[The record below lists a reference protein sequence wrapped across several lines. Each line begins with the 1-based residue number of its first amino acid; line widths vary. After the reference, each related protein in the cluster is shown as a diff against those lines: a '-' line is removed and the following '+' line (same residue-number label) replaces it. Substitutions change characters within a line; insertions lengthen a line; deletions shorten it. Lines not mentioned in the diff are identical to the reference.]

1 MKLTLISLSALL
13 GASAYKLKENATPV
27 EKVIELISDLKEN
40 SESELKA
47 EQDVYDKYSC
57 FCKDN
62 TDDKSKAITDS
73 QVLIDDLAASIVE
86 GTGTRDKLAAEIADL
101 QKEIAKLDK
110 EMKEE
115 KASHLKDRTHREA
128 VIADLEKAVYSLEG
142 AISAVKDS
150 KPAALVSVKATI
162 RHNLMVAEALG
173 MASAKRATTAFLQ
186 SSQEPDYEFH
196 SDGILETLND
206 LNEDFSKRLSDDQ
219 ADLARAIKAH
229 EDLMTEKTNARDA
242 ADKSEK
248 SKSEQ
253 KAETIKKLGEDKT
266 AITEE
271 RQSLSLSQL
280 YLKDLTAQCELKA
293 REFDQRN
300 GMRKSEIAA
309 LDKALDILKNRVQ
322 KNEGARTFLN
332 QNRAKVTVAATRSDY
347 SDDDISF
354 VQTKIA
360 KMVRSNSRNGRALA
374 QLKSRANK
382 LHSFQ
387 LLEAAQKISTAG
399 PFDKV
404 KKLIA
409 KLIERLLTEA
419 KEEAT
424 QKGWCDTET
433 AKATKERDY
442 KFEAITKLNAELE
455 ANEATK
461 AEAEAAVER
470 LTEEIDT
477 TEKDQAAADEARKE
491 ENENNTKT
499 LKDAREGLEAL
510 EEALKVLKDFY
521 HGEHGV
527 GGANTATVSFAQTG
541 ASPIAVDEPESFD
554 GAYQGNQDA
563 ASGIL
568 GLLNVIRSDF
578 MRTIEKTSE
587 SEKEAAAAHVKFT
600 RKSKTFLAGANTEK
614 KNKEHVVK
622 TMTHAIASGMEDL
635 KTNQGMMDA
644 AVKTLE
650 DLQQPCVDTGMS
662 YEERKKKREDEMEA
676 LKTAL
681 CQLDPEKKEAECM

>member
-1 MKLTLISLSALL
+1 MK
-13 GASAYKLKENATPV
+13 
-27 EKVIELISDLKEN
+27 D
-40 SESELKA
+40 
-47 EQDVYDKYSC
+47 
-57 FCKDN
+57 
-62 TDDKSKAITDS
+62 
-73 QVLIDDLAASIVE
+73 
-86 GTGTRDKLAAEIADL
+86 
-101 QKEIAKLDK
+101 
-110 EMKEE
+110 E

-128 VIADLEKAVYSLEG
+128 VIADLEKAVFSLEG

-150 KPAALVSVKATI
+150 KPAALVAVKATI
-162 RHNLMVAEALG
+162 KHNLMVAEALG
-173 MASAKRATTAFLQ
+173 MASAQRATTAFLQ

-219 ADLARAIKAH
+219 ADLARAVKAH
-229 EDLMTEKTNARDA
+229 EELMSEKTKARDA

-253 KAETIKKLGEDKT
+253 KADTIKQLGEDKMS
-266 AITEE
+266 ITEE

-280 YLKDLTAQCELKA
+280 YLKDLTSQCELKA

-309 LDKALDILKNRVQ
+309 LDKALDILKNRVSS
-322 KNEGARTFLN
+322 NEGKRTFLN
-332 QNRAKVTVAATRSDY
+332 QARASVKVAATADY

-360 KMVRSNSRNGRALA
+360 KMVRSNSRSGRAMA

-409 KLIERLLTEA
+409 KLIERLLSEA

-442 KFEAITKLNAELE
+442 KFEDITKLNAELE
-455 ANEATK
+455 SNEATK

-510 EEALKVLKDFY
+510 TEALKVLKDFY

-527 GGANTATVSFAQTG
+527 GGANTAGVSFVQ

-568 GLLNVIRSDF
+568 GLLNVIKSDF

-587 SEKEAAAAHVKFT
+587 SEKEAAVAHVKFT
-600 RKSKTFLAGANTEK
+600 RKSKTFLAGAETEK

-635 KTNQGMMDA
+635 KNTQGMMDA

-681 CQLDPEKKEAECM
+681 CQLDPEKKEAECL